1 MPATEQPPQFTKGQ
15 QQEISEIVCRTID
28 DYLKKK
34 AATSK
39 NLIIT
44 IATIIVGLT
53 VILGALKALL
63 AWLGFS
69 YVKP

>member
-1 MPATEQPPQFTKGQ
+1 MPAIEQRPQFTERQ
-15 QQEISEIVCRTID
+15 RQEISEIVCRTID

-34 AATSK
+34 ATTSK
-39 NLIIT
+39 NLILT

-53 VILGALKALL
+53 VILGALKTLL
-63 AWLGFS
+63 AWLGFN